1 MRRGLKDQLQRLN
14 YEMVLM
20 GSLIE
25 RAVETAGEL
34 LETGDIEVAQVL
46 KAGDEAINRKERE
59 IEAMCMSLMLMQP
72 DATDLRFISAAL
84 KMITDMERIADQAS
98 DIAEILTMPH
108 KGERLPFPSHLREMA
123 KATSQ
128 MVHLAV
134 EAYVRRDYLLARRVM
149 QQDDAVDELFEK
161 VKSDILK
168 MLDQSCCNG
177 EVVDGQQLLDMLM
190 IAKYLERSAD
200 HAVNIAEWVEY
211 ALTGKHKGTN
221 LQRPIKW

>member
-1 MRRGLKDQLQRLN
+1 MRRRFKDQLQRLN

-34 LETGDIEVAQVL
+34 METGDMEAAQRL
-46 KAGDEAINRKERE
+46 KAGDEEIDRKERE
-59 IEAMCMSLMLMQP
+59 IETMCMSLMLMQP

-108 KGERLPFPSHLREMA
+108 EGERLPFPSHLQQMS
-123 KATSQ
+123 KAASR
-128 MVHLAV
+128 MVHEAV
-134 EAYVRRDYLLARRVM
+134 EAYVTRDFLLARKVIEE
-149 QQDDAVDELFEK
+149 DDAVDVLFDK
-161 VKSDILK
+161 VKSDILGL
-168 MLDQSCCNG
+168 LDQSCRNG
-177 EVVDGQQLLDMLM
+177 VLVDGQQLLDMLM

-211 ALTGKHKGTN
+211 AMTGKHKGTN
-221 LQRPIKW
+221 LQRPVKW